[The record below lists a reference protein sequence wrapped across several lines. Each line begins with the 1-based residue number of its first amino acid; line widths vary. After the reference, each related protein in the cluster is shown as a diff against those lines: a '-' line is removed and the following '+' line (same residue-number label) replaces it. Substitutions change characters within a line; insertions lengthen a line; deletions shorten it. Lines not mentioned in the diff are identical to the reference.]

1 MYDIAP
7 SFWKQQVGDF
17 RISTTESKKSGL
29 WSENFVTLFFSLSDL
44 LRTTNKEKVTAA

>member
-17 RISTTESKKSGL
+17 KISTTESKKSGS
-29 WSENFVTLFFSLSDL
+29 WSENFVTLFFFL
-44 LRTTNKEKVTAA
+44 K